1 LYNQSI
7 SFFSSLRALDAW
19 FAYLCTRE
27 SILRKHYSNSSLFV
41 AALANANVREIVD
54 SLLYILNPLAF
65 CPFHLDLLYQYR
77 QLQNSFGNMNNHTVN
92 VSKSILLDFF
102 CVYTRARA
110 YTHTHTSLRAFI

>member
-1 LYNQSI
+1 MV
-7 SFFSSLRALDAW
+7 FFSLRALDAW

-27 SILRKHYSNSSLFV
+27 SILRKHYNNNSLFV

-77 QLQNSFGNMNNHTVN
+77 QLQNSFGNTNSHTMNVR
-92 VSKSILLDFF
+92 I
-102 CVYTRARA
+102 
-110 YTHTHTSLRAFI
+110 